1 MRFYT
6 TNGEF
11 RPGCPLDKW
20 CDEVITGIKTCG
32 LEPEPGP
39 NLEGWVR
46 EAGFVNVQH
55 KLLPIPLGMWP
66 RNKRLKEI
74 GAFDLLGFL
83 DGLEAMSLRM
93 LMNVRRWEIEEVKV
107 FLALVRKDLRN
118 PKFHAQHN

>member
-1 MRFYT
+1 
-6 TNGEF
+6 
-11 RPGCPLDKW
+11 
-20 CDEVITGIKTCG
+20 
-32 LEPEPGP
+32 
-39 NLEGWVR
+39 
-46 EAGFVNVQH
+46 
-55 KLLPIPLGMWP
+55 MWP

-107 FLALVRKDLRN
+107 FLSLVRKDLRN